1 MTSCVTV
8 YQCQFYQ
15 TRDFAY
21 ISVKVSDLKQFF
33 AFMAVLA
40 GLTAF
45 GATAGSAGMAAPEIR
60 APVEKLHAAL
70 LDVMKKAETQ
80 DVRAR
85 FRVLQPIL
93 AVAFD
98 MRLMTALSTGS
109 HWRKAS
115 GDDQLKLIAAFQ
127 RFSAAT
133 YASRF
138 DGWSGQSFET
148 LAVMDGPRGT
158 KLVQTRINRPSE
170 APVPLTYVVRKNASQ
185 WQVVDI
191 LLDAGI
197 SEISVRRSEYRSI
210 LKSDGIQALSR
221 ILATRA
227 DKLLSP

>member
-1 MTSCVTV
+1 
-8 YQCQFYQ
+8 
-15 TRDFAY
+15 
-21 ISVKVSDLKQFF
+21 
-33 AFMAVLA
+33 MAVLA
-40 GLTAF
+40 GLMAF
-45 GATAGSAGMAAPEIR
+45 GATARSDGMAAPEIR
-60 APVEKLHAAL
+60 APVEQLHAAL

-93 AVAFD
+93 TVAFD
-98 MRLMTALSTGS
+98 MRLMAALSTGS

-115 GDDQLKLIAAFQ
+115 SDDQVRLIAAFQ
-127 RFSAAT
+127 RFSVAT

-148 LAVMDGPRGT
+148 LAVKDGPRGT
-158 KLVQTRINRPSE
+158 KLVQTRINRSNNE
-170 APVPLTYVVRKNASQ
+170 APVPLTYVVRKKSTQ
-185 WQVVDI
+185 WQVIDI

-210 LKSDGIQALSR
+210 LISDGIQTLTR
-221 ILATRA
+221 ILAARA